1 MVKVK
6 EIMTRNPVKIE
17 AGKTVREAINMMT
30 QKKLGSLLVIQ
41 DEEIR
46 GILEE
51 ADIIRNV
58 LARDLNF
65 YVTKVADVMSAPVV
79 IDEQKS
85 DDEASDLMNH
95 HHVRHLVV
103 TSGSG
108 ISGVL
113 SMQDLIR
120 PVYTGK
126 SFWV

>member
-1 MVKVK
+1 MVKVR

-17 AGKTVREAINMMT
+17 AGKTVREAINLMT
-30 QKKLGSLLVIQ
+30 QKKLGSLLVCQ
-41 DEEIR
+41 GEEIT

-65 YVTKVADVMSAPVV
+65 YVTKVGEVMSDPIA
-79 IDEQKS
+79 IDDERS
-85 DDEASDLMNH
+85 DDEASDMMNL

-103 TSGSG
+103 TSGSR
-108 ISGVL
+108 ISGIL
-113 SMQDLIR
+113 SMLDLIR
-120 PVYTGK
+120 PIYSGR